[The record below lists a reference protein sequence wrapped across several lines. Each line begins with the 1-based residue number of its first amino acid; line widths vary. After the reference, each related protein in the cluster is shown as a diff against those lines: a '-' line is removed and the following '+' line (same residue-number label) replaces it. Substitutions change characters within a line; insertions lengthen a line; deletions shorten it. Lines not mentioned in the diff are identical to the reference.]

1 MTSLPIHG
9 RVVHEGA
16 ISLQVELAECQ
27 NTQGN
32 KGHRED
38 QAQKGVGCTAAL
50 RDAGKQEMGRLSS
63 LSAVQTS

>member
-9 RVVHEGA
+9 RIVHEGA

-27 NTQGN
+27 NTQGD

-38 QAQKGVGCTAAL
+38 QAQKGVGRAAAL
-50 RDAGKQEMGRLSS
+50 RDAGKRKVGS
-63 LSAVQTS
+63 